1 MDRTSRIKD
10 MDVGRELELLAAE
23 AVLKRCHS
31 EKSDRYGRRRQK
43 RRTAVRIAVVV
54 AVLAV
59 IACSVHANRRDSATV
74 GISDNQAEQINR
86 NILGIK

>member
-23 AVLKRCHS
+23 AVLKRCCS
-31 EKSDRYGRRRQK
+31 EKTDRYWRRRQK

-59 IACSVHANRRDSATV
+59 IACSVQANRRDSATV

>member
-1 MDRTSRIKD
+1 MAMCSDNVDI
-10 MDVGRELELLAAE
+10 GQLLFI
-23 AVLKRCHS
+23 
-31 EKSDRYGRRRQK
+31 
-43 RRTAVRIAVVV
+43 RIAVVV